1 MIVCVNGS
9 VVAMAERV
17 TLNVDDAI
25 DRVTVEEIL
34 TVRTGLSVNPVTD
47 GETESE

>member
-1 MIVCVNGS
+1 VIVCVNGS
-9 VVAMAERV
+9 VVAIAEGL
-17 TLNVDDAI
+17 TLAVYAI
-25 DRVTVEEIL
+25 DTVTVEEIL